1 MNWLSKLS
9 KSKLSW
15 LALAFATISLFAVN
29 MIGWE
34 SLKLYRLDVTEN
46 KLFTLTDSTRKVISE
61 VSDPITLK
69 FYYSDKLG
77 KRAPAYG
84 LYASRVQ
91 ALLTHY
97 SSLSNGKIIFQ
108 KISPLAF
115 SDEEDRAVAAG
126 LTAIPLGTTQEKGYM
141 ALVGSNSTD
150 DEEIIPF
157 MTLDRAAFL
166 EYDLTRMVHKLS
178 RPERKTVGLITGLDM
193 NGRMGANGRPI
204 PAWLIVSQIEEFF
217 NVKTVRSDAKELPK
231 SVDILMMVSPGKMSD
246 ELAASVEQFALA
258 GKPVLAFAD
267 PFTETRPNNPT
278 GLKKDG
284 ANYLKLLSGWGAN
297 IVADKVVADPL
308 NSRRIQYKSPTQP
321 IVVNYIVWL
330 AYLKKAGVFD
340 EKDAVFSK
348 IERLVMAT
356 AGAIKYNKVAG
367 TKFHALMRTSKE
379 TALLSTEMMVPPN
392 PIKLINSFLSDDS
405 FKVLAA
411 RLTGTA
417 KAGFIKGNQSKPGQK
432 TQGDINVIVIAD
444 SDMLFDSFWAQGRN
458 VGGRAVVVPIANNK
472 DLVLNALENLSGGA
486 ALSGLRG
493 RGVENRPFTLVNAIR
508 QKAETKFRKRE
519 QILNDKLK
527 QAQKKLADI
536 STRASKDQA
545 ILSDED
551 KQAFLKIRNDV
562 VVVRRDLRDVQRSL
576 NKDIEQLEFW
586 VQLVNTAGVPF
597 LILFGWLVWAGFRRR
612 RNA

>member
-1 MNWLSKLS
+1 MSWLSKIS
-9 KSKLSW
+9 KTKLSW
-15 LALAFATISLFAVN
+15 LGLIFAAITLFSVN
-29 MIGWE
+29 IIGWE

-46 KLFTLTDSTRKVISE
+46 KLFTLTDSTRKVIAD

-69 FYYSDKLG
+69 FYYSDALG

-84 LYASRVQ
+84 LYASRIQ
-91 ALLTHY
+91 AMLQYY

-108 KISPLAF
+108 KISPQAF

-141 ALVGSNSTD
+141 ALVGANSTD
-150 DEEIIPF
+150 DEEVIPF

-166 EYDLTRMVHKLS
+166 EYDLTSMIYKLS
-178 RPERKTVGLITGLDM
+178 RPARKTVGLITGLDM

-204 PAWLIVSQIEEFF
+204 PPWLIIAQIEEFY
-217 NVKTVRSDAKELPK
+217 NVKTIPRDAKNVPD

-246 ELAASVEQFALA
+246 ELVASVEQFALA

-267 PFTETRPNNPT
+267 PFTETRPNNTT

-284 ANYLKLLSGWGAN
+284 ANYLKLLSGWGADV
-297 IVADKVVADPL
+297 VADKVVADPL
-308 NSRRIQYKSPTQP
+308 NSRRIQYKSTTQP

-330 AYLKKAGVFD
+330 SYLKKAGVFD
-340 EKDAVFSK
+340 RKDAVFSQ

-356 AGAIKYNKVAG
+356 AGTIKYNKSAG
-367 TKFHALMRTSKE
+367 TKFSALMRTSKQ
-379 TALLSTEMMVPPN
+379 TALFSTDMMVPPN
-392 PIKLINSFLSDDS
+392 PIKLINNFTSDDT

-417 KAGFIKGNQSKPGQK
+417 QAGFIKGNQSKPGQK

-444 SDMLFDSFWAQGRN
+444 SDMLFDSFWAQARN

-472 DLVLNALENLSGGA
+472 DLVLNALENLSGGTG
-486 ALSGLRG
+486 LSGLRG
-493 RGVENRPFTLVNAIR
+493 RGVENRPFTLVKAIR

-527 QAQKKLADI
+527 QAQKELADI

-551 KQAFLKIRNDV
+551 RQSFLKIRNEV
-562 VVVRRDLRDVQRSL
+562 VALRRDLRGVQRSL

-586 VQLVNTAGVPF
+586 VQLINTAGIPLF
-597 LILFGWLVWAGFRRR
+597 ILFGWLVWALFRRR
-612 RNA
+612 RVV